1 MANLDASGK
10 GGEAMVDLE
19 AESTESGLPYRE
31 ALRSIGAFLDSTRA
45 RDVVLAEV
53 AGGYLWSY
61 RIVGDERL
69 PRNATIS
76 YEDLPRLR
84 EQVRAAKSSFRADPA
99 RPAAN
104 GVAGA
109 GGMPLHPD
117 GYEEKLR
124 SLGAKLDS
132 QYARQIQI
140 SEHGENLL
148 VQFVVPPPAYV
159 LRNQPALPDML
170 HFREDSYSTAD
181 TAELVARSRNRRGT
195 RFYS

>member
-1 MANLDASGK
+1 MINP
-10 GGEAMVDLE
+10 E
-19 AESTESGLPYRE
+19 AESSESAALPYRE
-31 ALRSIGAFLDSTRA
+31 ALRSIGAFLDSARA

-61 RIVGDERL
+61 RVVDDERL

-76 YEDLPRLR
+76 YVDLPRLR
-84 EQVRAAKSSFRADPA
+84 EQVRAAKRGLLGGPA
-99 RPAAN
+99 HPVSN

-109 GGMPLHPD
+109 GVLPMYPN
-117 GYEEKLR
+117 GYEENLR

-148 VQFVVPPPAYV
+148 VRFVVPPPAYV
-159 LRNQPALPDML
+159 LRSQPTVPDVL
-170 HFREDSYSTAD
+170 HFREDSYSPVD
-181 TAELVARSRNRRGT
+181 LAELVTRSRNRRGS

>member
-1 MANLDASGK
+1 MIDP
-10 GGEAMVDLE
+10 E
-19 AESTESGLPYRE
+19 AESSESAALPYRE

-61 RIVGDERL
+61 GVGDDERL
-69 PRNATIS
+69 PRNATIR

-84 EQVRAAKSSFRADPA
+84 EQVRAAKRTLVGGPA
-99 RPAAN
+99 RPASSDDP
-104 GVAGA
+104 GA
-109 GGMPLHPD
+109 GVLPMYPN

-132 QYARQIQI
+132 QYARQIQL

-148 VQFVVPPPAYV
+148 VRFVVPPPAYV
-159 LRNQPALPDML
+159 LRSQPTVPDVL
-170 HFREDSYSTAD
+170 HFREDTYSPID
-181 TAELVARSRNRRGT
+181 MAELVTRSRNRRGS

>member
-1 MANLDASGK
+1 MIDP
-10 GGEAMVDLE
+10 D
-19 AESTESGLPYRE
+19 AESSERAALPYRE
-31 ALRSIGAFLDSTRA
+31 ALRSIGAFLDSARA

-61 RIVGDERL
+61 RVVDDERL

-84 EQVRAAKSSFRADPA
+84 EQVRAAKRGLLGGPA
-99 RPAAN
+99 HPILSN
-104 GVAGA
+104 DVGGGVLP
-109 GGMPLHPD
+109 MYPN

-132 QYARQIQI
+132 QYGRQIQV
-140 SEHGENLL
+140 SEHGETLL
-148 VQFVVPPPAYV
+148 VRFVVPPPAYV
-159 LRNQPALPDML
+159 LRVQPGIPDQL
-170 HFREDSYSTAD
+170 HFREDTYSPVD
-181 TAELVARSRNRRGT
+181 MAELITRSRNRRGS